1 MPIKDCTFRSHSFKF
16 VHDDVH
22 ASWWSFED
30 ERDVREALWG
40 IGPGDL
46 VLDIGCA
53 YGSYTL
59 PALAAGAAKVICWT
73 PDENEL
79 ALLRQ
84 SLELNGWQDKCDIK
98 AAGVYGKEGWLE
110 AYSQTF
116 STEPFTQSFTGLHQI
131 FPVHSL
137 EYWDNDIPKDHQRV
151 WMKLDVE
158 GSELEVLQGAE
169 RLLKI
174 LNPHVFV
181 ENHEFKAPGI
191 GNQVRAYMESLGW
204 THIETRPYHSITHSL
219 YTPKS

>member
-1 MPIKDCTFRSHSFKF
+1 MPIKDCVFRSYSFQF
-16 VHDDVH
+16 VHNDVH

-40 IGPGDL
+40 VQSGDL

-84 SLELNGWQDKCDIK
+84 SLDLNGWTDKCDIK

-110 AYSQTF
+110 AYTQAF
-116 STEPFTQSFTGLHQI
+116 SVEPFTQPFAGLHQI
-131 FPVHSL
+131 FPVHPL
-137 EYWDNDIPKDHQRV
+137 EFWESEIPTNYQRV

-158 GSELEVLQGAE
+158 GAELDVLQGAE
-169 RLLKI
+169 RLLQT
-174 LNPHVFV
+174 LNPHIFV

-191 GNQVRAYMESLGW
+191 GGRVREYMEGLGW
-204 THIETRPYHSITHSL
+204 SHVETRPYHSITHSL
-219 YTPKS
+219 YIPKS